1 MASTYTA
8 AGIELIADGEQSGT
22 WGQTTNTNFE
32 LFEEMITGVVSIALS
47 SSTYT
52 LATSDGASSEGRHAI
67 VVFTGTPGGTCT
79 VTVSPNDMQKVYTI
93 KNSSDQTVTLTQ
105 GSGGNVSITAGSIKT
120 VYCDGAG
127 AGAEVVDISG
137 TATLTSLGVTASAA
151 ELNTLDGI
159 TSTVGELNLVDG
171 SVAGTV
177 VNSKAVIYGASGEV
191 NATTLQIG
199 GSSITATAAELNT
212 MDGIT
217 ATVGELNQLDGVTLS
232 NYADRTADAAW
243 TGSQRATVVTDNDGS
258 FDMNAGQNFS
268 CTPTGSITLTFTNIA
283 NGQSGFI
290 LLVNT
295 TPQTVSL
302 HANTKGDANLATTL
316 STAGTY
322 LCSYF
327 SNGTN
332 VYVTTSAAIA

>member
-8 AGIELIADGEQSGT
+8 TGIELITDGEQSNT

-47 SSTYT
+47 STSYT
-52 LATSDGASSEGRHAI
+52 LTTTDGATSNGRHAVI
-67 VVFTGTPGGTCT
+67 VFTGTPGGTCT
-79 VTVSPNDMQKVYTI
+79 VTVSPNDMQKVYFIVNNT
-93 KNSSDQTVTLTQ
+93 DQTVTMSQ
-105 GSGGNVSITAGSIKT
+105 GSGANVSVATGKT
-120 VYCDGAG
+120 KVLYCDGAG
-127 AGAEVVDISG
+127 AGAAVVDISNG
-137 TATLTSLGVTASAA
+137 FDATTLADLGVTASAA
-151 ELNTLDGI
+151 ELNIMDGVTSTTAELNILDGV
-159 TSTVGELNLVDG
+159 TASTAELNILDG
-171 SVAGTV
+171 V
-177 VNSKAVIYGASGEV
+177 
-191 NATTLQIG
+191 
-199 GSSITATAAELNT
+199 TATASE
-212 MDGIT
+212 I
-217 ATVGELNQLDGVTLS
+217 NQLDGVTLS

-290 LLVNT
+290 LLVNP

-302 HANTKGDANLATTL
+302 HANTKGDANLASTL

-322 LCSYF
+322 LISYF

-332 VYVTTSAAIA
+332 VYLTTSGAIS